1 MYIRRISLS
10 YLLMSLMVLAC
21 HNNVIA
27 KNSLSTNIALP
38 VDIDAK
44 EIKKTIKTANR
55 LFKEGK
61 YKAAIRLYLDIDK
74 MYFDEYKLNKDNWI
88 NYFEMKLY
96 EYSNKNFKF
105 SFGGGTVSNEETAWF
120 PFKINNGVKNIK
132 TERGIKYNY
141 ISSYSLKSII
151 TIAYRF

>member
-1 MYIRRISLS
+1 MTGNGI
-10 YLLMSLMVLAC
+10 
-21 HNNVIA
+21 
-27 KNSLSTNIALP
+27 
-38 VDIDAK
+38 
-44 EIKKTIKTANR
+44 
-55 LFKEGK
+55 
-61 YKAAIRLYLDIDK
+61 YLDIDK

-88 NYFEMKLY
+88 NYFEMKLQ

-141 ISSYSLKSII
+141 ISSYSLKSIN